1 MLKTMDMNVSPSTMT
16 RTMKYSSRVQQHNNS
31 KKESSISDLFSS
43 QLKFHYSR
51 DYSLAESLRLEFPE
65 ISWVDDNNAPLNSHM
80 CQEEEEASNGAI
92 EVLGT
97 GNLSCPRRKDVEG
110 SQNHHKHMCRS
121 LAVRNNLAS
130 LKDDASENVLQYYI
144 KR

>member
-1 MLKTMDMNVSPSTMT
+1 
-16 RTMKYSSRVQQHNNS
+16 MKYSPRVQQHNNS

-43 QLKFHYSR
+43 QLKLHDSS
-51 DYSLAESLRLEFPE
+51 DSLAESLRLEFPE
-65 ISWVDDNNAPLNSHM
+65 IAWVDDNNAPLNSHM
-80 CQEEEEASNGAI
+80 CQEEEEASNGAT

-110 SQNHHKHMCRS
+110 SQNHHKHMFRS

-130 LKDDASENVLQYYI
+130 LEDDASENVLQYYI